1 MNHEPE
7 PEGFFAHLHGDDLD
21 AEVAA
26 RDLSDD
32 LAELEGERDRA
43 ERKYA
48 SARDLLLEVKRWLD
62 GPVGGGVDRHIYWSE
77 RIAKRLERLDAR

>member
-1 MNHEPE
+1 MQHEPE

-48 SARDLLLEVKRWLD
+48 SARELLLEIKRWLED
-62 GPVGGGVDRHIYWSE
+62 PGAVLEGEHTYWST

>member
-32 LAELEGERDRA
+32 LAELEGERDKA

-48 SARDLLLEVKRWLD
+48 SARELLVELKVWLD
-62 GPVGGGVDRHIYWSE
+62 DPNHELARCYWLT
-77 RIAKRLERLDAR
+77 RIAKRLERLDRT